1 MEKIIRFLYPEEQP
15 DLTTLHSLSF
25 RTNRLFP
32 ALKKSCLQKL
42 PGRFFSAIQIKK
54 QKKIPIGSTTIFLLG
69 YTVQM

>member
-1 MEKIIRFLYPEEQP
+1 MEKIIRFYTRKTAGSDNIPY
-15 DLTTLHSLSF
+15 LSF

-42 PGRFFSAIQIKK
+42 LGRFFSAIQIKK